1 LKTAPPVTLRDAAAA
16 IEAERG
22 ILLRARERVR
32 LGCFVE
38 VEVFFWGGGEQRGR
52 RGEKWR

>member
-1 LKTAPPVTLRDAAAA
+1 MKTAPPVTLRDAAAA